1 MFDIDKLTEKEKKEA
16 SDARMRMLAREHR
29 NYRKNEYRA
38 EARAGDGYAMYK
50 VGVKYYQGEWIVQD
64 YKEALK
70 WFNKSIETGEP
81 YAHRYLV
88 YMYYEGTGV
97 EKDYKKVVYHGR
109 KSIEYDGSTAC
120 GIMRKYVKEAGE
132 YLKNNKVQ
140 DDDTE
145 GVKKNLWIHTEC
157 GKWYDETTIE
167 IDTHP
172 SLYAVMTIP
181 LFMQL

>member
-29 NYRKNEYRA
+29 NYRKNEHMA

-50 VGVKYYQGEWIVQD
+50 VGVKYYQGEWIEQD

-97 EKDYKKVVYHGR
+97 EKDYEKVVYHG
-109 KSIEYDGSTAC
+109 KKDIESYGSTTC
-120 GIMRKYVKEAGE
+120 GMVRKYVKEAKE
-132 YLKNNKVQ
+132 YLKKNKLK
-140 DDDTE
+140 E
-145 GVKKNLWIHTEC
+145 NKK
-157 GKWYDETTIE
+157 GK
-167 IDTHP
+167 
-172 SLYAVMTIP
+172 
-181 LFMQL
+181 

>member
-29 NYRKNEYRA
+29 NYRKNEHMA

-50 VGVKYYQGEWIVQD
+50 VGVKYYQGEWIEQD

-97 EKDYKKVVYHGR
+97 EKDYEKVVYHG
-109 KSIEYDGSTAC
+109 KKNIEYSGSTTC
-120 GIMRKYVKEAGE
+120 GMVRKYVKEAKE
-132 YLKNNKVQ
+132 YLKKNKLK
-140 DDDTE
+140 E
-145 GVKKNLWIHTEC
+145 NKK
-157 GKWYDETTIE
+157 GK
-167 IDTHP
+167 
-172 SLYAVMTIP
+172 
-181 LFMQL
+181 